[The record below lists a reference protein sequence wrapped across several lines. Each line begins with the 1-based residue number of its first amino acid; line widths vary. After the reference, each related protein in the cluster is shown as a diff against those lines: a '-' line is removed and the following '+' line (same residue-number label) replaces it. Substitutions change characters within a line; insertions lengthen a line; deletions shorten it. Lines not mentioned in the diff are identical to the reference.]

1 MNEKNWPTI
10 TTFDWLP
17 FRGPLGGHRQH
28 TGGGMHSACVR
39 AAGQRGT
46 SAAAAGTAW
55 VSASG
60 ASEPRPRR
68 RWPPRQSVVNP
79 TPQRAALEINGRPT
93 MRRPTQPSAPQRRE
107 DTGEISSVFL
117 LRNAVPK
124 TERAARRN
132 GTGEA
137 TLGCSGRRPRA
148 SQAPPS
154 LRFSVK
160 TSFPAPVGS
169 LTSSQRVRRKNN
181 SRT

>member
-93 MRRPTQPSAPQRRE
+93 MRRPTRPSAPQRRE
-107 DTGEISSVFL
+107 VHWGNLARISPTKCSPKDRKGRATKWNGRSGTRLQRTAAPGVSGTPFL
-117 LRNAVPK
+117 AFLRQNILS
-124 TERAARRN
+124 RARGITHLLA
-132 GTGEA
+132 
-137 TLGCSGRRPRA
+137 A
-148 SQAPPS
+148 SEE
-154 LRFSVK
+154 K
-160 TSFPAPVGS
+160 E
-169 LTSSQRVRRKNN
+169 
-181 SRT
+181 